1 MAKLVRDIMRKGLI
15 TCLPETPLGE
25 VAILLTQHHVHALI
39 VANPTGDPLGVISDF
54 DLLAGEWLSTDA
66 DTLATMKGL
75 NAGNLMTSPIDSI
88 EADLPITDAARIML
102 EKQVHRLMVTDNKK
116 AIGVISIADLVA
128 TIAKQVEVKRDA
140 VRDVMSDA
148 FLVCRN
154 NTPIIAAAR
163 TLTQTHWR
171 SLIVLDEK
179 GKPQG
184 VLTGKDLL
192 WHIEEEGVYEKLVVS
207 DVMNHALTTI
217 DVHASLHDA
226 ANLMIE
232 KHQHRLIVID
242 KNETDGFPLG
252 IIASTDIVAEM
263 ARPGSVWQ
271 G

>member
-15 TCLPETPLGE
+15 SCLPETPLGQ
-25 VAILLTQHHVHALI
+25 VAILLSQHHIHALI

-54 DLLAGEWLSTDA
+54 DLLAGEWLSTDSS
-66 DTLATMKGL
+66 TLATMKGL

-102 EKQVHRLMVTDNKK
+102 EKQVHRLMVTDNQK
-116 AIGVISIADLVA
+116 AIGIISISDLVA
-128 TIAKQVEVKRDA
+128 AIAKQVEAKRGS
-140 VRDVMSDA
+140 VRDVMSNA
-148 FLVCRN
+148 FLVCRSD
-154 NTPIIAAAR
+154 TSIIAAAR

-171 SLIVLDEK
+171 SLIVVDAT

-192 WHIEEEGVYEKLVVS
+192 WHIDEEGVYERLTVN

-217 DVHASLHDA
+217 DINASLHEA
-226 ANLMIE
+226 ANLMIQ